1 MVAEHAGIGT
11 LRLGLGGW
19 DLLLRQVKILRII
32 LALYCSLSQIRFVTD
47 GLGGWD
53 LLLRQIKILE

>member
-1 MVAEHAGIGT
+1 M
-11 LRLGLGGW
+11 
-19 DLLLRQVKILRII
+19 DLLLRQVKILRMIF
-32 LALYCSLSQIRFVTD
+32 CSLSQIRFVTD